1 MARAMCR
8 TQVVLPLPATASTS
22 TFLPLRTAATI
33 QKLQSLPALENG
45 QAPVLRYFTVL
56 METSKLNKVESL
68 ELARPALQQGKVPLI
83 EKWLGEEKLTCSEQ
97 LGDMVMALNPKLA
110 LSIFL
115 RSGDAHEKVVQTL
128 LATGDFAKI
137 VPYALKFNYRPNFIF
152 ILQQL
157 VHANPKAAEELA
169 KQLVKES
176 AAAGQPPLLEIPAI
190 IDVFMQFQRLQEA
203 TAFLLDV
210 LAEDKAEQGF
220 LQTKLLEMNL
230 LGGAPQVAHAVLE
243 PAEDEVTQ
251 ARDAGRQLARLLPD
265 DNGSLRLVTDDNR
278 HEMIAIPPGALR
290 LFVDVLTQLGQGRAV
305 TLLPQRAELTT
316 QEVADYLNVSRP
328 YVVGLIEQNKLPAR
342 KVGTR
347 RRIAFEDLVR
357 FEGQDRAKR
366 RTALDELA
374 RIDQE
379 LGL

>member
-1 MARAMCR
+1 M
-8 TQVVLPLPATASTS
+8 ATANRRPPQ
-22 TFLPLRTAATI
+22 LPT
-33 QKLQSLPALENG
+33 
-45 QAPVLRYFTVL
+45 
-56 METSKLNKVESL
+56 
-68 ELARPALQQGKVPLI
+68 
-83 EKWLGEEKLTCSEQ
+83 
-97 LGDMVMALNPKLA
+97 
-110 LSIFL
+110 
-115 RSGDAHEKVVQTL
+115 
-128 LATGDFAKI
+128 
-137 VPYALKFNYRPNFIF
+137 
-152 ILQQL
+152 
-157 VHANPKAAEELA
+157 
-169 KQLVKES
+169 
-176 AAAGQPPLLEIPAI
+176 
-190 IDVFMQFQRLQEA
+190 
-203 TAFLLDV
+203 
-210 LAEDKAEQGF
+210 
-220 LQTKLLEMNL
+220 
-230 LGGAPQVAHAVLE
+230 
-243 PAEDEVTQ
+243 EDEVTQ

-265 DNGSLRLVTDDNR
+265 DAGSLRLVTDDNR

-316 QEVADYLNVSRP
+316 QEAADYLNVSRP